1 MTTVSE
7 RAEALLGEQRFCEWL
22 DSRIPT
28 SRSNSWPHNRTTALA
43 WLLEECEI
51 DRVRDLDHDPEAAA
65 AFDQLARA
73 FALWDQNGELPV

>member
-22 DSRIPT
+22 DATQAHGSG
-28 SRSNSWPHNRTTALA
+28 WPHNRTTALR

-51 DRVRDLDHDPEAAA
+51 DRVRDLGHDPEAAA
-65 AFDQLARA
+65 AYEQIERR
-73 FALWDQNGELPV
+73 FAAWDQNGELPV